1 MPAENKAKGES
12 EAEIK
17 LIDRSIKVGISIY
30 K

>member
-1 MPAENKAKGES
+1 MPAENKAQGKS

>member
-1 MPAENKAKGES
+1 MPAENKAQGES
-12 EAEIK
+12 EVEIK